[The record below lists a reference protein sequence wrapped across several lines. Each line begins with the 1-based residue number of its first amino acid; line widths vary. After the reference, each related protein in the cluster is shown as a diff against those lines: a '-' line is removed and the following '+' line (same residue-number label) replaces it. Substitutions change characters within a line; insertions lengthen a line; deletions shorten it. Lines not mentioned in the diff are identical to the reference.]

1 PNGRYRE
8 QIGTVQVPQTTTTVK
23 RYYNF
28 VSSLDIP
35 ILLGYRIKDNRWKM
49 LLEAGPTIN
58 LSSGGAAHRLAD
70 GGAIPVAGNYFLPR
84 RTGLGFLGQVT
95 GEYGVSETQSLTAG
109 LRFQSFGGSFVNP
122 ETSGR
127 NAGYGMISLRVGYR
141 MRF

>member
-1 PNGRYRE
+1 
-8 QIGTVQVPQTTTTVK
+8 TTTVK

-28 VSSLDIP
+28 VSSLDVP
-35 ILLGYRIKDNRWKM
+35 LLLGYRLKDNRWNV

-58 LSSGGAAHRLAD
+58 LSSGGAAYRLAD
-70 GGAIPVAGNYFLPR
+70 GGAVPVAGNHFLPR

-95 GEYGVSETQSLTAG
+95 GEYSIADTQSLTAG

-122 ETSGR
+122 EAGR
-127 NAGYGMISLRVGYR
+127 GSGYGMISLRVGYR